1 MYSIRDASGQFVARA
16 RSKATA
22 HRASRRKNM
31 AGSSVARSSRKK
43 EVERFGHEVRLQLRQ
58 LGVRQGYVAFASI
71 GPYDH
76 NPTDYPLPLPDMPLV
91 FRALYEAVEYAQK
104 MKGLDKV
111 KIELVDG
118 SALPGTHALSGDV
131 VWRSWQPG
139 THGGWSTSNAAG
151 AGRRRR
157 NRAEGDESVHDY
169 HPTHAQFME
178 SDHDYHPAHAPT
190 LLSDDEADAQAE
202 IDAMAAASPEGPE
215 VEVDDAGDAMMT
227 VYERPETAMSPYEP
241 EATFE
246 EPRRAEYHVSVTRL
260 S

>member
-157 NRAEGDESVHDY
+157 NRAEG
-169 HPTHAQFME
+169 
-178 SDHDYHPAHAPT
+178 
-190 LLSDDEADAQAE
+190 
-202 IDAMAAASPEGPE
+202 ASPEGPE